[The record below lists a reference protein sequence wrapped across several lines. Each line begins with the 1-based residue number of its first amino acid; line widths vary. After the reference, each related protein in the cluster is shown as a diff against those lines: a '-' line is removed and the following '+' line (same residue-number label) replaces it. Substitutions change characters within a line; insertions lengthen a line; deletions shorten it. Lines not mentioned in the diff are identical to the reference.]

1 MSMEYLKQIRE
12 KEEQAE
18 KLRRDA
24 LAESKKIVSVA
35 TDEAAALVERVQTE
49 AESSYKKTLSIAND
63 EAAADYDNILKQAH
77 WEHSMLLKTAE
88 ENIDKAVAIIVRKVM
103 N

>member
-12 KEEQAE
+12 VEEQAE

-24 LAESKKIVSVA
+24 TAEAKRVVNVA
-35 TDEAAALVERVQTE
+35 TDEATALVERVQIE
-49 AESSYKKTLSIAND
+49 AETSYKKALTVAND
-63 EAAADYDNILKQAH
+63 EATADYDNILKQAH
-77 WEHSMLLKTAE
+77 WEHTMLLKAAE